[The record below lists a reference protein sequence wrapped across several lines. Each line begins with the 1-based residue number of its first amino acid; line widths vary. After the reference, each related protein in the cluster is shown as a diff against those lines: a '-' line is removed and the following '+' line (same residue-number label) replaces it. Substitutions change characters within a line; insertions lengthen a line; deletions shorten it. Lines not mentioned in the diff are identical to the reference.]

1 MNTSTSTH
9 DGGDRD
15 DERRAHPFDKRLP
28 PDAKFVDMYEVGP
41 FTVRLFSQ
49 DTGTYFY
56 YYILVSHGLLSDRE
70 AWLFTENDLP
80 ELIEALTAASALTVY
95 LNGHLNIGALT
106 SQIVRCRVD
115 ERHYLY
121 RSDPPSEPSLPGRT
135 GRSRRPS

>member
-1 MNTSTSTH
+1 MKTSTSTH
-9 DGGDRD
+9 GEGDDQRRVHPA
-15 DERRAHPFDKRLP
+15 DERLP
-28 PDAKFVDMYEVGP
+28 SDAKFVDKYEVGP
-41 FTVRLFSQ
+41 FTVRLFSE

-95 LNGHLNIGALT
+95 LNGHMDIGALT

-115 ERHYLY
+115 ERHYHFKP
-121 RSDPPSEPSLPGRT
+121 DPTSQPSIPGRT